1 MKVALIVITILL
13 IVVDWVAFLLMC
25 RILNKHSIGHSGDIP
40 VKQMLPYIIIL
51 VVASALIPIIN
62 IFGA

>member
-25 RILNKHSIGHSGDIP
+25 RILKKHSIGNSGDIP